1 MIINISRSK
10 TAAGDTGAKLIPG
23 TCAFV
28 DRATRDNEPTSI
40 YLSGQS
46 KVTRVTRP
54 SDGQG
59 ETSREVRASA
69 MSNAAALAIS
79 CSGNDRCLMRINVYT
94 GDFYGTPMF
103 ISQYSTV
110 STWYAKK

>member
-1 MIINISRSK
+1 MNWCN
-10 TAAGDTGAKLIPG
+10 TLNP
-23 TCAFV
+23 
-28 DRATRDNEPTSI
+28 

-46 KVTRVTRP
+46 NITRTIRPRDGDGPTRR
-54 SDGQG
+54 DVQ
-59 ETSREVRASA
+59 TSA

-79 CSGNDRCLMRINVYT
+79 CAGNDRCVLRISVYR

-110 STWYAKK
+110 STWYVKK